1 MKKAIKISFIMPVY
15 RVEEYV
21 KECIESILGCL
32 REDDEL
38 LFVIRDFKDK
48 SNEICREYAK
58 RYQGLEVI
66 LQDKTGLSNARN
78 CGLKRAKGDYVVFV
92 DSDDYIKASYLEK
105 RRQLLEQMD
114 CEIEVLISD
123 FIGIDDRGRQYFI
136 SHQIKESQ
144 NIMTREYFAEYS
156 KGLDSYW
163 NVWRYFYQREILKK
177 ENLFFLEGIRNEDVD
192 FTTRVLLKTKK
203 IGYYHEPYYCYR
215 TRRKGALTTEIEK
228 DHIRDLMRV
237 LEINME
243 NCKKEDSVISQC
255 LKQKLIREYIWN
267 LPFLYEVPKV
277 QRKEVYDMFQ
287 KSQYLLKENKKRGS
301 IAFWIDRLGIRG
313 SGYLLHI
320 LKKIRR
326 KMRKV

>member
-1 MKKAIKISFIMPVY
+1 
-15 RVEEYV
+15 
-21 KECIESILGCL
+21 
-32 REDDEL
+32 
-38 LFVIRDFKDK
+38 
-48 SNEICREYAK
+48 
-58 RYQGLEVI
+58 
-66 LQDKTGLSNARN
+66 
-78 CGLKRAKGDYVVFV
+78 
-92 DSDDYIKASYLEK
+92 
-105 RRQLLEQMD
+105 MD

-163 NVWRYFYQREILKK
+163 NVWRYFYQREFLKK

>member
-1 MKKAIKISFIMPVY
+1 MKKKIKISFIMPVY

-32 REDDEL
+32 REEDEL

-92 DSDDYIKASYLEK
+92 DSDDYIKTSCLEK
-105 RRQLLEQMD
+105 RRRLLEQMD
-114 CEIEVLISD
+114 CV
-123 FIGIDDRGRQYFI
+123 GIDDKGRPYFI
-136 SHQIKESQ
+136 SRQIKESQ
-144 NIMTREYFAEYS
+144 NIITGEHFAEYS
-156 KGLDSYW
+156 KGFDSYW
-163 NVWRYFYQREILKK
+163 NVWRYFYQREFLKK

-228 DHIRDLMRV
+228 DHIRDLMKV

-243 NCKKEDSVISQC
+243 NCKREDNVTSRY

-277 QRKEVYDMFQ
+277 QRKEVYDMFR
-287 KSQYLLKENKKRGS
+287 KSQYLLKENKKRES